1 MAHVWTLLAVE
12 VSYCEAS
19 CALGEGEEM
28 LSKQSTDINDSAVSS
43 EFVNELSL
51 PGLAFLAF
59 VAASLPETGRF
70 LALQNCCIFFL
81 FLAHF
86 ID

>member
-1 MAHVWTLLAVE
+1 ME

-28 LSKQSTDINDSAVSS
+28 LSKPSTDINDSAVSS

-51 PGLAFLAF
+51 PGLAF
-59 VAASLPETGRF
+59 VAASLPERGRF

-81 FLAHF
+81 FLAHV